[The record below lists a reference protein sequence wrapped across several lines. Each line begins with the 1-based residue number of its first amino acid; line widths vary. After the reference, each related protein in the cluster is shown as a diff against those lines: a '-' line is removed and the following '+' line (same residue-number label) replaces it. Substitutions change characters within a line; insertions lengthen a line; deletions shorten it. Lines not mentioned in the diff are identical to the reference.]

1 MKHLTRRQMLMRG
14 SALSVAAA
22 LPGIAKATVAAATPP
37 PVSRPRQWIHPGIFQ
52 RRQDLDFMRAQVT
65 AGRDP
70 WKAAWDRMLALP
82 TSSLDFT
89 PQPVTHIV
97 RGSYGAGQK
106 GDREINAS
114 VESTESHVL
123 QWVVTG
129 DEAHARK
136 AASIID
142 AWSSVL
148 GDFSGN
154 DAMLLGGWT
163 GAKWANLAEILR
175 ATWKDWPAPSI
186 HEFET
191 MLRTVYV
198 PLLFP
203 FFPEANGNWDAAMMH
218 SLLAIAVFSE
228 DEALLDHVL
237 RHYRFG
243 PGTGGITR
251 YIYPNGQCEESTR
264 DQAHTQLGLGY
275 FALTSL
281 IAWNQN
287 IDLFSEADN
296 RLALGFEYTS
306 RFMIGEPVFAYGA
319 ISDQTRGRFDDWY
332 AVPLQ
337 HFRFD
342 RGIAMP
348 YTEQAAAKALPR
360 SHSVLTMFR
369 GQGSAQPLHPPP
381 APSRIAWEA
390 GATLQPQ
397 SVPVGAI
404 QPGRS
409 IQTALNNAGQGGIVA
424 LAAGVHVLSQSLVMP
439 SGTTL
444 LGVGRDTVLFLDPK
458 QSGPAILNADQ
469 QTYDVTVRNLLIE
482 AGTLPRPTRDP
493 NQDRRPLATQLVPAR
508 GGVAF
513 VTDAGK
519 AMQRITLDHVSI
531 RNATLSAVEIFGAD
545 GVEITSC
552 DFSASGGA
560 VAPGP
565 GKLHCLKLTHVANA
579 SITASRLADSFH
591 GSGLAIAFAQTVTIR
606 DCEVAR
612 NRLDGVS
619 LADCQLVTVEGCL
632 LEGNGGKAIGEPVWA
647 RQGNHLKAN
656 NNILR
661 NNGDEAGNG

>member
-1 MKHLTRRQMLMRG
+1 MLTQG
-14 SALSVAAA
+14 SALSVAVA
-22 LPGIAKATVAAATPP
+22 LSGIAKATIAAATPT
-37 PVSRPRQWIHPGIFQ
+37 PVSRPRRWIHPGIFQ
-52 RRQDLDFMRAQVT
+52 RQQDLEFMCAQVA

-70 WKAAWDRMLALP
+70 WKAAWDRMLSLP

-97 RGSYGAGQK
+97 RGSYGAGQN

-114 VESTESHVL
+114 IESTESHVL

-129 DEAHARK
+129 KEVHAQK
-136 AASIID
+136 AASIIE

-154 DAMLLGGWT
+154 DAMLVGGWS
-163 GAKWANLAEILR
+163 GGKWANLAEILR
-175 ATWKDWPAPSI
+175 ATWKNWPAASI
-186 HEFET
+186 HQFET

-198 PLLFP
+198 PLLYP
-203 FFPEANGNWDAAMMH
+203 LFPEANGNWDAAMMH
-218 SLLAIAVFSE
+218 SLLAISVFSE
-228 DEALLDHVL
+228 DQALLDHGL
-237 RHYRFG
+237 GHYRLG
-243 PGTGGITR
+243 PGNGGITR

-275 FALTSL
+275 FALASL

-287 IDLFSEADN
+287 IDLFYEADN

-306 RFMIGEPVFAYGA
+306 RYMLGEPVFSYGA

-332 AVPLQ
+332 EVPLQ

-342 RGIAMP
+342 RGISMP
-348 YTEQAAAKALPR
+348 YTEQAAAQALPR

-369 GQGSAQPLHPPP
+369 GQGPAQPLHPPP
-381 APSRIAWEA
+381 VPSRIALEA
-390 GATLQPQ
+390 GAALQPQ
-397 SVPVGAI
+397 PVPVVAI
-404 QPGRS
+404 QPGQS
-409 IQTALNNAGQGGIVA
+409 IQDALSKADALNKAGQGGTVA
-424 LAAGVHVLSQSLVMP
+424 LAAGLHVLSQSLVMP

-458 QSGPAILNADQ
+458 QSGPAIINADLQ
-469 QTYDVTVRNLLIE
+469 IHDVAIRNLLIE
-482 AGTLPRPTRDP
+482 AGTLPKPTRDP

-508 GGVAF
+508 GGIAF

-519 AMQRITLDHVSI
+519 PMRRITLDHVSV
-531 RNATLSAVEIFGAD
+531 RDATLSAVEIFGAD
-545 GVEITSC
+545 GVKITAC

-565 GKLHCLKLTHVANA
+565 GKLHCLKLTHVSNA
-579 SITASRLADSFH
+579 SISGSRVADSFH
-591 GSGLAIAFAQTVTIR
+591 GSGVAIAFGQAVTIQ

-612 NRLDGVS
+612 NKLDGVN
-619 LADCQLVTVEGCL
+619 LTDCQLVTLEGCL
-632 LEGNGGKAIGEPVWA
+632 LEGNGSKAIGEPAWA
-647 RQGNHLKAN
+647 SQGTHLKSS

-661 NNGDEAGNG
+661 NNGGDR

>member
-1 MKHLTRRQMLMRG
+1 MKQLTRRQMLMQG
-14 SALSVAAA
+14 SALSVAVA
-22 LPGIAKATVAAATPP
+22 LPGIAKATVAAATP
-37 PVSRPRQWIHPGIFQ
+37 VSRLRRWIHPGIFQ
-52 RRQDLDFMRAQVT
+52 RQQDLEFMRAQVA

-70 WKAAWDRMLALP
+70 WKAAWDRMLSLP

-89 PQPVTHIV
+89 PQPVTHII

-114 VESTESHVL
+114 IESTESHVL

-129 DEAHARK
+129 KSVHAEK

-163 GAKWANLAEILR
+163 GAKWANLGEILR
-175 ATWKDWPAPSI
+175 ATWKNWPAASI
-186 HEFET
+186 RQLEM

-198 PLLFP
+198 PLLYP

-218 SLLAIAVFSE
+218 SLLAIAVFCE
-228 DEALLDHVL
+228 DQALLDHVL
-237 RHYRFG
+237 GHYRFG
-243 PGTGGITR
+243 PGTSGITR

-281 IAWNQN
+281 IAWNQS
-287 IDLFSEADN
+287 IDLFSEADD

-306 RFMIGEPVFAYGA
+306 RYMLGEEVFAYGA

-332 AVPLQ
+332 EVPLQ

-342 RGIAMP
+342 RGISMP

-369 GQGSAQPLHPPP
+369 GQGPTQPLHPPP
-381 APSRIAWEA
+381 APSRIALEA

-397 SVPVGAI
+397 SVPADAI
-404 QPGRS
+404 QPGQS
-409 IQTALNNAGQGGIVA
+409 IQGALNKAGEGGTVA
-424 LAAGVHVLSQSLVMP
+424 VAAGLHVLSQTLVIP

-458 QSGPAILNADQ
+458 QSGPAILSTDP
-469 QTYDVTVRNLLIE
+469 QTHDVTILNLLIE
-482 AGTLPRPTRDP
+482 AGTLPKPTRDP

-508 GGVAF
+508 GGIAF
-513 VTDAGK
+513 VADAGK
-519 AMQRITLDHVSI
+519 AMRRITLDHVSV

-545 GVEITSC
+545 DVKVTSC
-552 DFSASGGA
+552 DFAASGGA

-565 GKLHCLKLTHVANA
+565 GKLHCLKLTHISNV
-579 SITASRLADSFH
+579 SITGSRLADSFQ
-591 GSGLAIAFAQTVTIR
+591 GCGLAIAFGQTVTIQ

-612 NRLDGVS
+612 NKLDGVN
-619 LADCQLVTVEGCL
+619 LTDCQLVTVEGCL
-632 LEGNGGKAIGEPVWA
+632 LEGNGGKAVGEPAWA
-647 RQGNHLKAN
+647 NQSSHIKSN
-656 NNILR
+656 NNVLR
-661 NNGDEAGNG
+661 NNGDDR

>member
-1 MKHLTRRQMLMRG
+1 MK
-14 SALSVAAA
+14 
-22 LPGIAKATVAAATPP
+22 
-37 PVSRPRQWIHPGIFQ
+37 
-52 RRQDLDFMRAQVT
+52 AQVV

-70 WKAAWDRMLALP
+70 WKAAWDRMLSLP

-114 VESTESHVL
+114 IESTESHVL

-129 DEAHARK
+129 SEAHARK

-148 GDFSGN
+148 ADFSGN

-175 ATWKDWPAPSI
+175 ATWKNWPAASI
-186 HEFET
+186 HQFET

-198 PLLFP
+198 PLLYP

-218 SLLAIAVFSE
+218 SLLAIAVFTE
-228 DEALLDHVL
+228 DQALLDHVV

-243 PGTGGITR
+243 PGTSGITR

-264 DQAHTQLGLGY
+264 DQAHTQLGVGY

-287 IDLFSEADN
+287 IDLFSEADD

-306 RFMIGEPVFAYGA
+306 RYMLGEPVFAYGA

-332 AVPLQ
+332 AAPLQ

-342 RGIAMP
+342 RGISMP
-348 YTEQAAAKALPR
+348 YTEQAAEKALPR

-369 GQGSAQPLHPPP
+369 GQGLAQPPHPPP
-381 APSRIAWEA
+381 TPSRIALQA

-397 SVPVGAI
+397 SVPVDAV
-404 QPGRS
+404 QPGQS
-409 IQTALNNAGQGGIVA
+409 IQAALNNAALNNGGQGSTVT
-424 LAAGVHVLSQSLVMP
+424 LAAGLHNLSQPLLMP

-469 QTYDVTVRNLLIE
+469 LTHDVTIRNLLIE
-482 AGTLPRPTRDP
+482 AGTLPKPTRDP

-508 GGVAF
+508 GGIAF
-513 VTDAGK
+513 VTDADK
-519 AMQRITLDHVSI
+519 TMRRITLYRVSI
-531 RNATLSAVEIFGAD
+531 RNATLSAVEIFGAA
-545 GVEITSC
+545 GVKITSC
-552 DFSASGGA
+552 DLSASGGA

-579 SITASRLADSFH
+579 SITGSRLADSFH
-591 GSGLAIAFAQTVTIR
+591 GSGLAIAFGQTVTIE
-606 DCEVAR
+606 DCEIAR
-612 NRLDGVS
+612 NKLDGIS
-619 LADCQLVTVEGCL
+619 LTDCQLVTVERCL
-632 LEGNGGKAIGEPVWA
+632 LEGNGGNAIGEPPWA
-647 RQGNHLKAN
+647 SQSSHLKAN